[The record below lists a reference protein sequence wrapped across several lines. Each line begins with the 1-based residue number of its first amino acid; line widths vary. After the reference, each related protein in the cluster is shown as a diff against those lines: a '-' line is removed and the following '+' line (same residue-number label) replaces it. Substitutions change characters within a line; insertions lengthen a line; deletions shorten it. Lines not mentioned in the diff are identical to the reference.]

1 MLTRGSDKNMNCK
14 SNKIVLSAA
23 AINLKA
29 NQAPIRLMNKMACH
43 TQTEVE
49 KCLQLPASK
58 FTNIRT
64 NSPHPY
70 ACI

>member
-1 MLTRGSDKNMNCK
+1 MLTRGSDKNMNFK
-14 SNKIVLSAA
+14 SNEIVLSAA

-29 NQAPIRLMNKMACH
+29 NQAPIRLMKTACH
-43 TQTEVE
+43 TQTEAE
-49 KCLQLPASK
+49 CLQLPASK